1 MANILDNV
9 LYDIRAKIER
19 QNFSLSMYGLHSY
32 EFQVARIILNT
43 TLETLKE
50 CDYIHSF
57 VFTAIVEGHIENVIL
72 YMGVTK
78 ISISEKEVLYL

>member
-1 MANILDNV
+1 MNILDNV

-19 QNFSLSMYGLHSY
+19 QNFSLSLYGLHSY

-50 CDYIHSF
+50 CDYLHQF
-57 VFTAIVEGHIENVIL
+57 VFTAVDAGRIENVII
-72 YMGVTK
+72 YMGTTK